1 MSIIGKLT
9 EGIQA
14 RSVAN
19 ESKALVGKWEAT
31 GLLEGLA
38 NDNARDGMARL
49 LENQAAQLLKEEST
63 MAGGDVEGFAAV
75 AFPLVRRV
83 FGGLIAQELVSV
95 QPMSLPSGLVF
106 FMDFQRGTAS
116 GHNAIDE
123 SVYGG
128 RVVAKGLQGG
138 VDFGNETEAKASEGP
153 QGFYNLDSGY
163 ASAHATVTITDRVAS
178 NGSLDDGKSIQHL
191 AALAHTEVIADTP
204 AGNTMMT
211 AIRADADLLD
221 YLATTSSHK
230 VAVLRIQLSAA
241 DWAKVDG
248 SALSSVK
255 LAGSNVVRRLTTS
268 PAANKLDLVVIGD
281 SLDISAADN
290 ADRNLT
296 FASADPLEDGG
307 AVGSVIPVAN
317 QMLHEPGNAIAEID
331 LKVDSVAVTAVSK
344 KLKAKWTPELAQD
357 LNAYHSVDAEVE
369 LTSVLSEMIGLE
381 IDQEILGDLIAGA
394 KCGTYHWSRVPG
406 TNLNRTTGNKGT
418 ALDFTGSVSEWYETL
433 LEVINDLSAVMHRKT
448 LRGGANFLVCSPDV
462 ASILEF
468 TAAFRASV
476 GNEDEKGS
484 WGPEKVGSLSKKM
497 DIYVDPYFPRSLV
510 LVGRRGSGFLESG
523 YVYAPYVPLQVT
535 PTIIDPATFKPVKG
549 VSTRFAKEMVRPD
562 MYGLVVVHDLL
573 MG

>member
-38 NDNARDGMARL
+38 SDIARDGMARL

-178 NGSLDDGKSIQHL
+178 AGAIADGKSIQHL

-281 SLDISAADN
+281 SLDISGAD
-290 ADRNLT
+290 ATDRNLT

>member
-38 NDNARDGMARL
+38 SDIARDGMARL

-191 AALAHTEVIADTP
+191 AALAHTEVIADNA

-281 SLDISAADN
+281 SLDICGAD
-290 ADRNLT
+290 ATDRNLT

>member
-38 NDNARDGMARL
+38 SDIARDGMARL

-178 NGSLDDGKSIQHL
+178 AGAIADGKSIQHL
-191 AALAHTEVIADTP
+191 AALAHTEVIADNA

-281 SLDISAADN
+281 SLDISGAD
-290 ADRNLT
+290 ATDRNLT

-406 TNLNRTTGNKGT
+406 TNLNRTTGN
-418 ALDFTGSVSEWYETL
+418 
-433 LEVINDLSAVMHRKT
+433 
-448 LRGGANFLVCSPDV
+448 
-462 ASILEF
+462 
-468 TAAFRASV
+468 
-476 GNEDEKGS
+476 
-484 WGPEKVGSLSKKM
+484 
-497 DIYVDPYFPRSLV
+497 
-510 LVGRRGSGFLESG
+510 
-523 YVYAPYVPLQVT
+523 
-535 PTIIDPATFKPVKG
+535 
-549 VSTRFAKEMVRPD
+549 
-562 MYGLVVVHDLL
+562 
-573 MG
+573 

>member
-38 NDNARDGMARL
+38 SDIARDGLARL

-106 FMDFQRGTAS
+106 LMDFQRGTAS

-178 NGSLDDGKSIQHL
+178 AGAIADGKSIQHL
-191 AALAHTEVIADTP
+191 AALAHTEVIADNA

-281 SLDISAADN
+281 SLDISGAD
-290 ADRNLT
+290 ATDRNLT